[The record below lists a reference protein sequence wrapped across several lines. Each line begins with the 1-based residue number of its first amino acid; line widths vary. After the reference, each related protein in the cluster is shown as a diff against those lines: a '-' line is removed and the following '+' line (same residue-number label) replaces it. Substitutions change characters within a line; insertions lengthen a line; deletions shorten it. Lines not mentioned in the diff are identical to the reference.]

1 MPRACCTCRWRQQRL
16 SQKSK
21 REQEQQRKAMLED
34 EAFGK
39 DQRQLQRQLM
49 GGLYTL
55 QKITL
60 LLGVPAHTFNGELE
74 SQQVTTTRR

>member
-1 MPRACCTCRWRQQRL
+1 
-16 SQKSK
+16 
-21 REQEQQRKAMLED
+21 MLED

-49 GGLYTL
+49 GGLNTL

-60 LLGVPAHTFNGELE
+60 MLGVPAHIINGELE